1 MLHRFRLVHD
11 SEPKYELQLSGRSIF
26 VNGDDIVSILDHH
39 GVAQRM
45 REAGPTPVRVGKYS
59 GEIVIQ

>member
-1 MLHRFRLVHD
+1 MFHRFRLVHD
-11 SEPKYELQLSGRSIF
+11 SEPKYELHLSGRSIF
-26 VNGDDIVSILDHH
+26 ENGDDIVSILDHH